1 MSYGGSLYKHVLVG
15 QSRLHRGLL
24 VVPLSALGGGYSFA
38 IVEPGHWDA
47 VDSDRRSYASVEA
60 CLQAG
65 EERVEM
71 YIARLSPHLSN
82 ILNHADGCSNGNQV
96 FGQDDSPLSVVYG

>member
-24 VVPLSALGGGYSFA
+24 VVPLAALGGGYSFA
-38 IVEPGHWDA
+38 IVEPGAWDA
-47 VDSDRRSYASVEA
+47 MDSDRRSYASVEA

-65 EERVEM
+65 MERVELYM
-71 YIARLSPHLSN
+71 SQLSPRLSM
-82 ILNHADGCSNGNQV
+82 ILDRAEDCADGNQV
-96 FGQDDSPLSVVYG
+96 CGQDDSRWAIAWG